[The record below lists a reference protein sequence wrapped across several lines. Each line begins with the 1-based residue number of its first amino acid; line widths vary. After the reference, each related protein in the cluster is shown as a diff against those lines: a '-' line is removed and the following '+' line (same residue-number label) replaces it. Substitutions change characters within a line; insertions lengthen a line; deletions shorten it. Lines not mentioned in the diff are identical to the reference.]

1 MVTLAL
7 ALAASLA
14 ASPAPTASGTRS
26 YLKIEVKPETAVLYV
41 DGVRR
46 GTGAKPHTVRVE
58 PGRHELRVVNKGDE
72 HQEQISV
79 KKGETKQWAWAFEDD
94 RPQKKE
100 KEVNPNADPEPSLD
114 DMPDTPQ

>member
-14 ASPAPTASGTRS
+14 TSSGPSASAGTKS
-26 YLKIEVKPETAVLYV
+26 FLKIEVKPETAVLYV

-46 GTGAKPHTVRVE
+46 GTGVKPHTIRVE
-58 PGRHELRVVNKGDE
+58 PGRHALRVVNKGDE

-100 KEVNPNADPEPSLD
+100 KEVDPNADPEPSLD
-114 DMPDTPQ
+114 DMPQ